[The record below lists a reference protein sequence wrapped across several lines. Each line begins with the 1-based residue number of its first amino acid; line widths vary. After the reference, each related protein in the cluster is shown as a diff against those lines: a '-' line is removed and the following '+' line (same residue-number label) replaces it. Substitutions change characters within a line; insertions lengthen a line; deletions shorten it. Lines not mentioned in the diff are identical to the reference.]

1 MTAGLLAPRPVAR
14 NWNAP
19 VGDIS
24 TTWSLSVYRARG
36 AGDAHEHTTHR
47 LSTAARVR
55 EEYALESARPWV
67 SRITLT
73 EHVRE
78 VTRRALEH
86 GEIPAGTAVPAGVPP
101 RDAQT
106 CARHYEVVG
115 LHPRPLV
122 LPDADAVRE
131 FLAELP
137 ADEPSVFR
145 VIEVTVR
152 DFTREISP
160 DDLPSTRT

>member
-1 MTAGLLAPRPVAR
+1 MTAGLLTPRPAAR
-14 NWNAP
+14 NWSTP

-24 TTWSLSVYRARG
+24 TTWSLSVYRASG
-36 AGDAHEHTTHR
+36 TGDAHEYTTHR
-47 LSTAARVR
+47 LSTAARVC

-86 GEIPAGTAVPAGVPP
+86 GEIPAGAAVPAGAPP
-101 RDAQT
+101 RDTQA

-115 LHPRPLV
+115 LHPVPLV
-122 LPDADAVRE
+122 LPDPDAVRE

-137 ADEPSVFR
+137 TDERFVFR
-145 VIEVTVR
+145 VVEVTVR
-152 DFTREISP
+152 DFTRVINP
-160 DDLPSTRT
+160 DDLPSPRT